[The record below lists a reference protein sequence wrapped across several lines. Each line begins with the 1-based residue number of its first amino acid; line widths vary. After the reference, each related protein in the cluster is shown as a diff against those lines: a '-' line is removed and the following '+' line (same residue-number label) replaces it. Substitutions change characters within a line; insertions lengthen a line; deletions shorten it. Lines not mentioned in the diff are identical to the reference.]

1 MAIDSTL
8 PVRRAILTCTKNTPA
23 ITELLPATQQHTSTP
38 PREPAWP
45 FSRYENYG
53 PSTPISAT
61 CLDGQELNVRFHV
74 FAKPR
79 LVAGIVVETAE
90 DHACRILARI
100 SDTLDRRRFPID
112 RGHMQVSWRGSYVMQ
127 DGDEA
132 DAYHGFVSLRIRAM
146 TV

>member
-8 PVRRAILTCTKNTPA
+8 PVRRAILTCTKNTAA

-38 PREPAWP
+38 PRDPVWP

-53 PSTPISAT
+53 PSTPVTAT

-79 LVAGIVVETAE
+79 LVAGIV
-90 DHACRILARI
+90 LARI